1 MVGPSTVARCRSA
14 DSVRDRNA
22 ANSCLAD
29 AISLSC
35 CLPLS
40 AKACSK
46 DFAYCSADSAH
57 SRSVAASPLAA
68 SASDCRMRRQSA
80 SAMAAAMLVTVA
92 LGGCITVNAP
102 EKPIVIELN
111 VNIRQEVIYRLAE
124 DAGNTIEDNAD
135 IF

>member
-1 MVGPSTVARCRSA
+1 
-14 DSVRDRNA
+14 
-22 ANSCLAD
+22 
-29 AISLSC
+29 
-35 CLPLS
+35 
-40 AKACSK
+40 
-46 DFAYCSADSAH
+46 
-57 SRSVAASPLAA
+57 
-68 SASDCRMRRQSA
+68 
-80 SAMAAAMLVTVA
+80 MAAAMLVTVA